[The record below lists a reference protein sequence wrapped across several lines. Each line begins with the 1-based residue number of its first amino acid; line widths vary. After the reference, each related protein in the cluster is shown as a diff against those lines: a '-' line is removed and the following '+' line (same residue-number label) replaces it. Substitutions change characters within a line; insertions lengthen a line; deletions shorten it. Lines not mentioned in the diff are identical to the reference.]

1 MPFNVHPS
9 YISDFM
15 ALKGECKIVCLTAS
29 TAPMAAVLD
38 EHCDLLLVG
47 DSLAMTIYGI
57 DSTADMTLDIMIRH
71 GKAVAS
77 RAKTALVIVDLP
89 AGSYERS
96 PGQARRSALKIM
108 AETGAD
114 GVKLE
119 GGEQMVKQVAALTSA
134 GIPVMGHI
142 GLLPQQVRP
151 PKLFEVMGRTEESI
165 NQLHLDMEALV
176 NAGAFAI
183 VCEGIV
189 EPVARALALSCPVP
203 TIGIGAS
210 CACDGQILVSE
221 DMLGLFDDFRPKFVH
236 HFSNLKGVIAEAA
249 AFYRQAVNDGTFPAD
264 NNLYAPA
271 AGVSEQC

>member
-1 MPFNVHPS
+1 
-9 YISDFM
+9 
-15 ALKGECKIVCLTAS
+15 
-29 TAPMAAVLD
+29 
-38 EHCDLLLVG
+38 
-47 DSLAMTIYGI
+47 
-57 DSTADMTLDIMIRH
+57 
-71 GKAVAS
+71 
-77 RAKTALVIVDLP
+77 
-89 AGSYERS
+89 
-96 PGQARRSALKIM
+96 M

-134 GIPVMGHI
+134 GIPMMGHI

-249 AFYRQAVNDGTFPAD
+249 AFCGQAVNDGTFSAN